1 MVDNHA
7 YLNESATRRKLIDP
21 LLKEAGW
28 VVINYLGDENT
39 PRKGFYAVT
48 ERPAGD
54 GFADYTLFI
63 DGVIIGIIEAKK
75 EGRAVQEVLTQAERY
90 AKAIKCVSFLY
101 SVNGNQIRF
110 WDYRDPRNTAY
121 EISRFHTPDAI
132 KEMLESDFDNN
143 CKKLLLSPCN
153 NGRDYQNEAV
163 MAIEKAM
170 SEKRRKMMIAM
181 ATGTG
186 KTFMTVNLIYR
197 LMKSGASKRV
207 LFLVDRKI
215 LAAQAVRAFSSF
227 EAEPGKKFDKIYEV
241 YSQNFQKEDFED
253 SNDKFDPKVLPNS
266 YLTNPKP
273 GNAFVYVCTIQRMTM
288 NIFGK
293 DAYKDGNEDLPY
305 EINDEA
311 TKLDIPIHAF
321 DVIIADECHRGYTSQ
336 EANMWRQTIDHFDAI
351 KVGLTA
357 TPAVHSSA
365 YFGEPVYNYPYGQA
379 VQDGYLVDY
388 DAVKIKSEVRM
399 KGVFLQEGEL
409 IKIVNP
415 DTGII
420 ETDKLEDSRDFDS
433 TDIERKITS
442 VDSNRKILEEI
453 KKYCDIHENEY
464 GRFPKTLIFA
474 VHDVEF
480 SSHADQLV
488 KLAREVFGKGEK
500 FVQKI
505 TGKSDKPL
513 QKIKEFRN
521 RDEIGVVVTVDM
533 LSTGVDIPKIENIVF
548 LRPVKSRILFE
559 QILGRGTRKC
569 EEGFNKSHFTV
580 FDCFDGTLLD
590 YFKNTVGMAD
600 KDPSQPT
607 KPLEE
612 IINNI
617 SKNKDRDYYSKVL
630 AKRLQRFAKEMT
642 GDLIDTIESFGI
654 KNGNLSEFAKSLPE
668 MIKNDFPAVI
678 KVLTN
683 PQFIDLLKNLKP
695 FKPGLIIDETT
706 NDTVISVPLS
716 CQQYK
721 PQDYLVE
728 FEKYL
733 KENKDTIDAIS
744 ILFNHPKDWNRQ
756 ALVELKQKLLLSK
769 VRFTIED
776 LQKAHKLAYKKDLAD
791 IISMV
796 KHAIRHDE
804 PIYTASERV
813 ERAFEKLMAMQQF
826 TPDQQNW
833 IDRIKE
839 HMKTNL
845 TIELED
851 FDKMPIFEDKGGRK
865 RAEQLFGTNLLP
877 ILNKINE
884 AVAA

>member
-1 MVDNHA
+1 MGNHGQI
-7 YLNESATRRKLIDP
+7 NEKTTRSRYIDP
-21 LLKEAGW
+21 LLKNEGW
-28 VVINYLGDENT
+28 AILAFSTDDQI
-39 PRKGFYAVT
+39 PSKGAFAVT
-48 ERPAGD
+48 ERPAGE
-54 GFADYTLFI
+54 GFADYTLFL
-63 DGVIIGIIEAKK
+63 DGRIVGVVEAKK

-90 AKAIKCVSFLY
+90 AKAIKGVSFLY

-121 EISRFHTPDAI
+121 EISKFHTPDAI
-132 KEMLESDFDNN
+132 REMLEKDFDKN
-143 CKKLLLSPCN
+143 CKNLLLSPCN
-153 NGRDYQNEAV
+153 NGRYYQNEAV

-170 SEKRRKMMIAM
+170 GEKKRRMMIAM

-186 KTFMTVNLIYR
+186 KTFMTVNLVYR
-197 LMKSGASKRV
+197 LMKSGAAKRV

-253 SNDKFDPKVLPNS
+253 SNDRFDPKVLPNS

-288 NIFGK
+288 NLFGK
-293 DAYKDGNEDLPY
+293 DAYKDGNEDLPF
-305 EINDEA
+305 EIDDEA
-311 TKLDIPIHAF
+311 TKIDIPIHAF

-336 EANMWRQTIDHFDAI
+336 EEAMWRKTIDHFDAI

-409 IKIVNP
+409 IKIINP

-420 ETDKLEDSRDFDS
+420 ETDKLEDSRDFNS

-442 VDSNRKILEEI
+442 VDSNKKILQEI

-474 VHDVEF
+474 VHDVNF

-488 KLAREVFGKGEK
+488 NLARNVFNRGEK

-580 FDCFDGTLLD
+580 FDCFDGTLLE
-590 YFKNTVGMAD
+590 YFKNTVAMAD

-612 IINNI
+612 IIDNI

-630 AKRLQRFAKEMT
+630 AKRLQRVAKEMT
-642 GDLIDTIESFGI
+642 GDLLDTIESFGI
-654 KNGNLSEFAKSLPE
+654 KNGNLSEFAKNLPE
-668 MIKNDFPAVI
+668 TIKNDFPTVI
-678 KVLTN
+678 KILTN
-683 PQFIDLLKNLKP
+683 PQFLDLLKNLKP
-695 FKPGLIIDETT
+695 IKPGLIIDETT
-706 NDTVISVPLS
+706 TDTIISAPLLG
-716 CQQYK
+716 QQYK
-721 PQDYLVE
+721 PEDYLVE

-756 ALVELKQKLLLSK
+756 ALDELKQKLLLSK
-769 VRFTIED
+769 FQFTVVN

-796 KHAIRHDE
+796 KHAIKHDE
-804 PIYTASERV
+804 PIFTASERV
-813 ERAFEKLMAMQQF
+813 DRAFEKLMSSQKF

-845 TIELED
+845 TIEVED
-851 FDKMPIFEDKGGRK
+851 FDRQPIFNDKGGKRK
-865 RAEQLFGTNLLP
+865 AEQLFGNDLFA

>member
-1 MVDNHA
+1 MGDH
-7 YLNESATRRKLIDP
+7 ERMSERQTRSRYIDP
-21 LLKEAGW
+21 LLESEGW
-28 VVINYLGDENT
+28 KVLPFSNDERIPSVGT
-39 PRKGFYAVT
+39 YAVT
-48 ERPAGD
+48 ERPAGE

-63 DGVIIGIIEAKK
+63 DGSIVGIIEAKK
-75 EGRAVQEVLTQAERY
+75 EGKAIQEVLPQAERY
-90 AKAIKCVSFLY
+90 AKAIKEVPFLY
-101 SVNGNQIRF
+101 SVNDNQIRF

-121 EISRFHTPDAI
+121 DISRFHTPDAI
-132 KEMLESDFDNN
+132 KEMLGRDFDKN
-143 CKKLLLSPCN
+143 CEKLLLSPCN
-153 NGRDYQNEAV
+153 NGRCYQNEAV
-163 MAIEKAM
+163 IAIEKAV
-170 SEKRRKMMIAM
+170 SNKKRRMMIAM

-186 KTFMTVNLIYR
+186 KTFTTVNLVYR
-197 LMKSGASKRV
+197 LMKSGVAKRI

-215 LAAQAVRAFSSF
+215 LAAQAVRAFSSY
-227 EAEPGKKFDKIYEV
+227 EAEPGKKFDKVYEV

-288 NIFGK
+288 NLFGK
-293 DAYKDGNEDLPY
+293 DAYKDGNEDLPF
-305 EINDEA
+305 EIDDEA

-336 EANMWRQTIDHFDAI
+336 EENMWRKTLDHFDAI

-357 TPAVHSSA
+357 TPAVHSAA

-409 IKIVNP
+409 IKIINP
-415 DTGII
+415 ETGAI
-420 ETDKLEDSRDFDS
+420 ETEKLEDSRDFDS

-442 VDSNRKILEEI
+442 VDSNRKILQEI

-474 VHDVEF
+474 VNDVNN
-480 SSHADQLV
+480 SSHADQLA

-513 QKIKEFRN
+513 QAIKEFRN

-580 FDCFDGTLLD
+580 FDCFDGTLLE
-590 YFKNTVGMAD
+590 YFKNTVAMAD
-600 KDPSQPT
+600 KDPNQPT
-607 KPLEE
+607 KPIEE
-612 IINNI
+612 IIGNI
-617 SKNKDRDYYSKVL
+617 SNNKDRDYNVKVL
-630 AKRLQRFAKEMT
+630 AKRLQRFANEMT
-642 GDLIDTIESFGI
+642 GDLVDTIESFGI
-654 KNGNLSEFAKSLPE
+654 KNGNLSEFAKNLPE
-668 MIKNDFPAVI
+668 TIKNDFPTAI
-678 KVLTN
+678 KILTN
-683 PQFIDLLKNLKP
+683 PQFLDLLKNLKHI
-695 FKPGLIIDETT
+695 KPVFIVDETT
-706 NDTVISVPLS
+706 QDTVNSAPLFG
-716 CQQYK
+716 QQFK
-721 PQDYLVE
+721 PEDYLVE
-728 FEKYL
+728 FEKFL

-776 LQKAHKLAYKKDLAD
+776 LQKAHKLAYRKDLVD

-796 KHAIRHDE
+796 KHAIRHEE

-813 ERAFEKLMAMQQF
+813 ERAFKKLMAMQQF

-851 FDKMPIFEDKGGRK
+851 FDKQPIFGDKGGKRK
-865 RAEQLFGTNLLP
+865 AEQIFGNDLTT
-877 ILNKINE
+877 ILKKINE